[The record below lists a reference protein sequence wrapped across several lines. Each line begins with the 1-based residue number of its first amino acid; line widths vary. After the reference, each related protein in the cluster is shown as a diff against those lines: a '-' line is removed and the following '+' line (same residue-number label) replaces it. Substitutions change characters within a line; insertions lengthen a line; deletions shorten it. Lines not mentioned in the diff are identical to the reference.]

1 MSATAPETSYRRD
14 EGRNGARSRQER
26 GFFVSTEA
34 RPAFV
39 TSEFWLTLIGAVG
52 LGILAY
58 ASDALGVRWGMGFA
72 TAVLVAFVV
81 SRGIAKAGSSEVVK
95 RTTDDF

>member
-1 MSATAPETSYRRD
+1 MAATGIESGYRTED
-14 EGRNGARSRQER
+14 RSRPQTQGR
-26 GFFVSTEA
+26 GFFISTEA

-39 TSEFWLTLIGAVG
+39 TSEFWLTLIGAVA

-58 ASDALGVRWGMGFA
+58 SSDALGVRWGMGFA
-72 TAVLVAFVV
+72 TAVLVAFVL

-95 RTTDDF
+95 RSAEDL

>member
-1 MSATAPETSYRRD
+1 MAATGIDSGYRTED
-14 EGRNGARSRQER
+14 RSRTQAQGR
-26 GFFVSTEA
+26 GFFISTEA

-39 TSEFWLTLIGAVG
+39 TSEFWLTLIGAIA

-58 ASDALGVRWGMGFA
+58 SSDALGVRWGMGFA
-72 TAVLVAFVV
+72 TAVLVAFVL

-95 RTTDDF
+95 RSAEDL